1 VPLIG
6 LLAVATGLATQVAK
20 VLVSLCRSGRSPD
33 FSLLLAS
40 GGMPSSHTATVTALA
55 LFVGSRSGWGG
66 SLFSVT
72 LVFAAYVV
80 FEATGL
86 RQEVGKQ
93 ARVLNELVDA
103 LIATHTLDRAR
114 LRELTGHTWG
124 EVAGGLL
131 CGVGG
136 WLLGRRFLP

>member
-1 VPLIG
+1 MPLIG

-20 VLVSLCRSGRSPD
+20 VLVSSFRRGRPD
-33 FSLLLAS
+33 LSLLLAS

-55 LFVGSRSGWGG
+55 LFVGHCSGWGG
-66 SLFSVT
+66 PLFSVT

-103 LIATHTLDRAR
+103 LIATHTLDRGR

-136 WLLGRRFLP
+136 WLLGRRLLP

>member
-1 VPLIG
+1 M
-6 LLAVATGLATQVAK
+6 LAVATGLATQVAK
-20 VLVSLCRSGRSPD
+20 VIVSSWRGGRPD
-33 FSLLLAS
+33 FSLLLTT

-55 LFVGSRSGWGG
+55 LFVGDRSGWGG
-66 SLFSVT
+66 PLFSVT
-72 LVFAAYVV
+72 LVFAGYVI

-93 ARVLNELVDA
+93 ARLLNELVDS
-103 LIATHTLDRAR
+103 LIATHTFDRDR

-124 EVAGGLL
+124 EVAGGLV

-136 WLLGRRFLP
+136 WLIGRHFLP